1 MACGSKAEQCRA
13 EHIALELRGA
23 GQDGTDWEAR
33 CPLCGH
39 GGFRISTAKVR
50 SYRHVWTCNCKRC
63 RCGDPAAL
71 RSALLKLGITP
82 GCLGVYAMDLKPAA
96 DPIAAA
102 ALREA
107 VDLILSWPGLDPSEM
122 RLILAEARGDKIPD
136 DYSGLAKYGQS
147 IGISR
152 AHSFRMAAKL
162 CRPPDASSSPEGG
175 VVDT

>member
-1 MACGSKAEQCRA
+1 MACGPAEQCRTQ
-13 EHIALELRGA
+13 HIAAKLRDA
-23 GQDGTDWEAR
+23 EPDGTDYEAR
-33 CPLCGH
+33 CPVCNH
-39 GGFRISTAKVR
+39 GGFRISKAKAK
-50 SYRHVWTCNCKRC
+50 SYRHVWTCNCRRC
-63 RCGDPAAL
+63 RCDPVAIRAAL
-71 RSALLKLGITP
+71 LALGISRS
-82 GCLGVYAMDLKPAA
+82 CLGNYVLDLKPAA
-96 DPIAAA
+96 DPVAAA

-107 VDLILSWPGLDPSEM
+107 VDLILNWPGLDPSEM
-122 RLILAEARGDKIPD
+122 RLMLAEARGDKIPD